1 VNGAGLILCYLTGT
15 IMHKALGPLLEKREL
30 EEKKRPMLRIDLLL
44 LVVLWKMQV
53 LFIKGVFE
61 AMIISL

>member
-1 VNGAGLILCYLTGT
+1 
-15 IMHKALGPLLEKREL
+15 MALFEKKEL
-30 EEKKRPMLRIDLLL
+30 EEKKRPILRVDFLL
-44 LVVLWKMQV
+44 LVVLWKMRV